1 MCCPFFALAN
11 SKRRKIIELL
21 SERLL
26 TSTEIANNFDIYH
39 HSVSKHLKVLLNA
52 NLVTFKKSGRLRIY
66 SLNKKAIK
74 DVILQIEKL
83 L

>member
-1 MCCPFFALAN
+1 MFSPFTALAN

-21 SERLL
+21 SERPL

-66 SLNKKAIK
+66 RLNKKTVK
-74 DVILQIEKL
+74 KVILQINSL